1 MTKLKII
8 ELNYHCHPSGSPTEL
23 LALHHAASGFVW
35 EMKAW
40 ADMVLVK
47 HRYQAASI
55 VQDKVP
61 CHFFVRRNRFW
72 QIPWATHRFIKKE
85 KPDIIIVQGFV
96 FPLQVMAL
104 RMLLGKRPLIIA
116 QHHGERPWTGIKG
129 WAQRMADRYIAAYTF
144 TDNGNAVPWLR
155 SKIINSPQKCFEV
168 LEAAPS
174 LQPQDRTQALQLTGM
189 DGHPNFLWV
198 GRLQPVK
205 DPVTVVNAFAQYLA
219 HQPQAKLYL
228 VFQDAALLGTIQ
240 AMIQKDDRL
249 RQALHLVGKLDNNTL
264 AHWFS
269 AADYYLSG
277 SHREGSGFALL
288 EAMRC
293 GCIPIVTDIPSF
305 KKITDGGRLGFF
317 YPPGQRDALLQVLL
331 GLDRVDVNALRA
343 EVLAYAQQN
352 FTHAAIAGEIF
363 KLLEK
368 LRGESE

>member
-8 ELNYHCHPSGSPTEL
+8 ELNYHCHPSGSPAEL

-35 EMKAW
+35 ELKAW

-47 HRYQAASI
+47 HRFEACQ
-55 VQDKVP
+55 VEQDGVP

-72 QIPWATHRFIKKE
+72 QIPWATHHFIKKE
-85 KPDIIIVQGFV
+85 KPDVVIVQGFV

-104 RMLLGKRPLIIA
+104 RMLLGKRPIIIA

-129 WAQRMADRYIAAYTF
+129 WAQRMADKFIAAYTF

-155 SKIINSPQKCFEV
+155 SKIINNPQKCVEV

-174 LQPQDRTQALQLTGM
+174 LQPQHRAAALQLTGM
-189 DGHPNFLWV
+189 DGWPNFLWV

-205 DPVTVVNAFAQYLA
+205 DPVTVVSAFAQYLA
-219 HQPQAKLYL
+219 HQPQAKLYM
-228 VFQDAALLGTIQ
+228 VFQDDALLGTIQ

-249 RQALHLVGKLDNNTL
+249 RQALHLVGKLDNPTL

-288 EAMRC
+288 EAMYC

-317 YPPGQRDALLQVLL
+317 YPPGRRDALLQVLL
-331 GLDRVDVNALRA
+331 GLAHTNVPALRA
-343 EVLAYAQQN
+343 KILTYAQEH
-352 FTHAAIAGEIF
+352 FTHAAIAGEMMRVV
-363 KLLEK
+363 EK
-368 LRGESE
+368 LKGES